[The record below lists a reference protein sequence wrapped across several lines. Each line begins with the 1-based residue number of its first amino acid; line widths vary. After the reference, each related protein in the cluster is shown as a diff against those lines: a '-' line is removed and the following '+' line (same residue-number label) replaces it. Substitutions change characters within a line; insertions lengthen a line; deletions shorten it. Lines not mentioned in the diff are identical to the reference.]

1 MLIGL
6 LEFGHHALV
15 LPGAIAGLGVGVECS
30 VVDGVHLL
38 GFRAGESALFYGRQ
52 ELLEEWDVLLAHGHA
67 TTWKEL
73 VEFLLSFVTSAV
85 FYYSMDE
92 LIYPRCFRQ
101 LGYLV
106 AQPLGVLF

>member
-1 MLIGL
+1 MAYIFFDSGR
-6 LEFGHHALV
+6 V
-15 LPGAIAGLGVGVECS
+15 SLPFS
-30 VVDGVHLL
+30 MDGKSSSKS
-38 GFRAGESALFYGRQ
+38 GTSSST
-52 ELLEEWDVLLAHGHA
+52 HGHA

-85 FYYSMDE
+85 LDHSVNE